1 MRAFDI
7 NQFVQKGQFLM
18 SGLDPG
24 GVSAIVV
31 CFNEEDRLEDC
42 LKSVFWCD
50 EIVVVDSFSTDGT
63 PEIARR
69 YATRFEQRE
78 WAGYRDQ
85 KAYAH
90 SLATKK
96 WVLLIDSD
104 ERVTEN
110 LHKEMLQAMA
120 ADQGEFAAYAIS
132 RLVYYLGR
140 WWRRGGWY
148 PDYDVRLFRRDRAT
162 WGGVDPHEKI
172 IVDGKV
178 RRLQHPLH
186 HYSYR
191 SIDDHI
197 NRINRF
203 TTISSAEL
211 SKAGGRWRLSDA
223 LLRPAVRFFRSYILK
238 RGFMEGFAGF
248 YVALT
253 AAVYVFLKYAKLWE
267 LESKEKRDAKRQ
279 R

>member
-1 MRAFDI
+1 MAAS
-7 NQFVQKGQFLM
+7 LPL
-18 SGLDPG
+18 ST
-24 GVSAIVV
+24 SAIVV
-31 CFNEEDRLEDC
+31 CFNEEDRIEDC
-42 LKSVFWCD
+42 LKSLAWCD
-50 EIVVVDSFSTDGT
+50 EIVVVDSYSTDKT
-63 PEIARR
+63 PEICRR
-69 YATRFEQRE
+69 YTEKFVQRQ
-78 WAGYRDQ
+78 WAGYKDQ

-90 SLATKK
+90 SLATME
-96 WVLLIDSD
+96 WVLLVDSD
-104 ERVTEN
+104 EWVSDELRREITEV
-110 LHKEMLQAMA
+110 LAGDK
-120 ADQGEFAAYAIS
+120 GEFAGYAIP
-132 RLVYYLGR
+132 RLVHYLGR

-148 PDYDVRLFRRDRAT
+148 PDYDVRLFQRKQAS
-162 WGGVDPHEKI
+162 WGGAEPHEKI

-186 HYSYR
+186 HFTYR

-203 TTISSAEL
+203 TTVSSAEL
-211 SKAGGRWRLSDA
+211 KKAGGRWRLSDA

-267 LESKEKRDAKRQ
+267 LELKEKRDGERKR
-279 R
+279 

>member
-1 MRAFDI
+1 MAFTTA
-7 NQFVQKGQFLM
+7 
-18 SGLDPG
+18 
-24 GVSAIVV
+24 AIVV
-31 CFNEEDRLEDC
+31 CFNEEDRIEDC
-42 LKSVFWCD
+42 LKSLAWCD
-50 EIVVVDSFSTDGT
+50 EIVVVDSFSSDRT
-63 PEIARR
+63 PKICQR
-69 YATRFEQRE
+69 YTQKFVQRQ
-78 WAGYRDQ
+78 WTGYKDQ

-90 SLATKK
+90 SLATKD
-96 WVLLIDSD
+96 WVLLVDSD
-104 ERVTEN
+104 ERVTEE
-110 LHKEMLQAMA
+110 LRAEITERLAQDKGYYA
-120 ADQGEFAAYAIS
+120 GYAIP
-132 RLVYYLGR
+132 RLVHYLGR

-172 IVDGKV
+172 IVNGKV
-178 RRLQHPLH
+178 RKLHNPLH
-186 HYSYR
+186 HFSYR

-211 SKAGGRWRLSDA
+211 RKSGGRWRLSDV

-267 LESKEKRDAKRQ
+267 LELKDKRDGGR
-279 R
+279 RR

>member
-1 MRAFDI
+1 M
-7 NQFVQKGQFLM
+7 
-18 SGLDPG
+18 
-24 GVSAIVV
+24 
-31 CFNEEDRLEDC
+31 
-42 LKSVFWCD
+42 KSLAWCD
-50 EIVVVDSFSTDGT
+50 EIVVVDSYSTDRT
-63 PEIARR
+63 PEICRR
-69 YATRFEQRE
+69 YTHRFYQRE

-90 SLATKK
+90 SLAMME
-96 WVLLIDSD
+96 WVLLVDSD
-104 ERVTEN
+104 ERVSGE
-110 LHKEMLQAMA
+110 LRQEIA
-120 ADQGEFAAYAIS
+120 AALAVDQEGFAGYAIP

-162 WGGVDPHEKI
+162 WGGIDPHEKI
-172 IVDGKV
+172 IVDGKI
-178 RRLQHPLH
+178 RRLQNPLH
-186 HYSYR
+186 HFSYR

-211 SKAGGRWRLSDA
+211 RKAGGRWRLSDA

-238 RGFMEGFAGF
+238 LGFMEGFAGF
-248 YVALT
+248 YVAVT

-267 LESKEKRDAKRQ
+267 LESKEKRDGGRH

>member
-1 MRAFDI
+1 MPT
-7 NQFVQKGQFLM
+7 L
-18 SGLDPG
+18 
-24 GVSAIVV
+24 
-31 CFNEEDRLEDC
+31 
-42 LKSVFWCD
+42 
-50 EIVVVDSFSTDGT
+50 
-63 PEIARR
+63 
-69 YATRFEQRE
+69 YAKDLSNDE

-90 SLATKK
+90 SLATME
-96 WVLLIDSD
+96 WVLLVDSD
-104 ERVTEN
+104 ERVSDDLRREIAEV
-110 LHKEMLQAMA
+110 LAGDKE
-120 ADQGEFAAYAIS
+120 EFAGYAIP
-132 RLVYYLGR
+132 RLVHYLGR

-148 PDYDVRLFRRDRAT
+148 PDYDVRLFRREQAS
-162 WGGVDPHEKI
+162 WGGVEPHEKI

-186 HYSYR
+186 HFSYR

-211 SKAGGRWRLSDA
+211 KKAGGRWRLSDA

-267 LESKEKRDAKRQ
+267 LELKEKRDGERKR
-279 R
+279 